1 MGTTDEDKTELEH
14 LGFTFTA
21 SMTPYSSPHYHMHVK
36 GPTFQG
42 DKGAIAFDVDDT
54 LRRAAPP
61 LRPRLGVLLEPTLN
75 VISNML
81 LFLARQIKSFGGF
94 FGSRLAYD

>member
-36 GPTFQG
+36 GPNFQG
-42 DKGAIAFDVDDT
+42 DKNAIAFDVDDDDLSA
-54 LRRAAPP
+54 LRSALSHWRSKSMTQ
-61 LRPRLGVLLEPTLN
+61 LL
-75 VISNML
+75 SNE
-81 LFLARQIKSFGGF
+81 R
-94 FGSRLAYD
+94 